1 MKRLIKYSYIA
12 VLLISTGVGYG
23 YQSDTINLTNHCVSS
38 TKKKRIF
45 TFNPKY
51 DSIIS
56 QYAQKENIDPFI
68 VKCIIKVESD
78 FNPNAVSTAGAV
90 GLMQLM
96 YYTALDYGVTDR
108 NDPESNIR
116 AGVSHFAFLLK
127 ECGGDIPLAL
137 AAYHAGLG
145 RVKRHNSI
153 PPIQATIDYV
163 NSVMGFYSG
172 AGDYSGSV
180 KRLYKTIDK
189 DGTINITNR

>member
-1 MKRLIKYSYIA
+1 MKRFVVYSFMMM
-12 VLLISTGVGYG
+12 LLMISGVVYG
-23 YQSDTINLTNHCVSS
+23 SQSDTINLTNHCVSS
-38 TKKKRIF
+38 PRPKRIF

-51 DSIIS
+51 DTIITR
-56 QYAQKENIDPFI
+56 YAQKENVDPFI

-96 YYTALDYGVTDR
+96 YYTALDYGVADR

-116 AGVSHFAFLLK
+116 AGVAHFAFLLR

-163 NSVMGFYSG
+163 NTVMGFYSG